1 MGLGTH
7 VQESLNPGGRALL
20 LGQDIPYVCRAARA
34 NHQLSLLRFTCCSA
48 QQFCEE
54 NYAAQEMEVWN
65 LPEPRLYPPRLPSI
79 LTEPILSLLHFNPRA
94 WGQSTL
100 GNWVGDTTQSRHGL
114 QTLAGLLRATEASG
128 LVGPQ
133 PSPPSPLTE
142 CSLHLSPPPCISPSS
157 PEALSSGRRSQRQ
170 GDQFLW
176 EVLLNTP
183 SLPCL

>member
-1 MGLGTH
+1 M
-7 VQESLNPGGRALL
+7 QESLNPGDGALVR
-20 LGQDIPYVCRAARA
+20 GQDTPYICRAARA
-34 NHQLSLLRFTCCSA
+34 NHHLSLLGVTCCSA
-48 QQFCEE
+48 RRFCQE
-54 NYAAQEMEVWN
+54 NCAAQEMEVWN
-65 LPEPRLYPPRLPSI
+65 LPEPRLYPSRLPS
-79 LTEPILSLLHFNPRA
+79 LLPEPILSRLHFYPRA

-100 GNWVGDTTQSRHGL
+100 GNWVGGTTQSRHGL